1 MSYFVSE
8 TKNPILS
15 YECMICLDPI
25 VDSTYVTFCECSHKL
40 HVDCL
45 NSWTKK
51 KYPTLIYSYK
61 CPICDCLREIDIEQS
76 ILEIDLHTDNRNFII
91 NKTPILK
98 KFNKCFNKLF
108 RKNTP

>member
-51 KYPTLIYSYK
+51 KYPTLIY
-61 CPICDCLREIDIEQS
+61 
-76 ILEIDLHTDNRNFII
+76 
-91 NKTPILK
+91 
-98 KFNKCFNKLF
+98 
-108 RKNTP
+108 